1 MTLILSIQYGF
12 VKLVGII
19 RQVHAMVSLVVHVI
33 LKIRCW
39 IVMRKRKRAIFMG
52 LSRLAAKC
60 MECPFV
66 DKCDNK
72 RMEALAYCETPN
84 LAYSYAE
91 PIASSMTEPIL
102 RETMTVMVD
111 GSPTVVYKDEIE
123 KQLYGSLYSHLGL
136 QYGG

>member
-1 MTLILSIQYGF
+1 
-12 VKLVGII
+12 
-19 RQVHAMVSLVVHVI
+19 
-33 LKIRCW
+33 
-39 IVMRKRKRAIFMG
+39 MG

-72 RMEALAYCETPN
+72 RMEALAYCEIPN

-91 PIASSMTEPIL
+91 SIVSSMPEPIL
-102 RETMTVMVD
+102 GETMTIIVN

-123 KQLYGSLYSHLGL
+123 KQQHKSLYSHLGV